1 MLDQALI
8 GSTLTGVLAL
18 LAQAVSKCK
27 CYVACKKDGEGE
39 YCEPQCACGF
49 QKEMRHY
56 ATQNPR
62 HPSTLDR
69 VASAWDTGT
78 KLYGLARG
86 AYTIGKAAAPY
97 VAALL

>member
-49 QKEMRHY
+49 LDTHLVDIISPERNETLCFEPKP
-56 ATQNPR
+56 T
-62 HPSTLDR
+62 PS
-69 VASAWDTGT
+69 
-78 KLYGLARG
+78 
-86 AYTIGKAAAPY
+86 
-97 VAALL
+97 

>member
-27 CYVACKKDGEGE
+27 CYVACKKDEEGE

-49 QKEMRHY
+49 
-56 ATQNPR
+56 
-62 HPSTLDR
+62 LDSNLVDLILPER
-69 VASAWDTGT
+69 NETSCSGPE
-78 KLYGLARG
+78 
-86 AYTIGKAAAPY
+86 AAA
-97 VAALL
+97 A